1 MSEFTVQVRF
11 VLEQSLADKGVDDWL
26 DESEWP
32 KVWKVFGLDDYPIY
46 DEAHRDELNTKILRR
61 YMFREIGQETVAL
74 FRFMVRRH
82 MHEVMPYYNMLYET
96 LLLVD
101 DPLSSFSTRK
111 VEDWDKAGRMNETA
125 TGKTNVSR
133 ETQDSGHSSMTG
145 GETNE
150 STSHETRGGNRSEN
164 GRRVFSD
171 TPMSLLDNGD
181 DGPTVE
187 GLDYATT
194 VTHEN
199 MTGNESETVD
209 GSDTGES
216 ASHSETV
223 SGSIGVSK
231 SDETTVGTTARGTGE
246 TGERETAYSGR
257 REPQAEMLEKYRDA
271 WYNVD
276 LMVVDSLN
284 GYFMMVY

>member
-1 MSEFTVQVRF
+1 MSEYTVQVRF
-11 VLEQSLADKGVDDWL
+11 VLEQSLTDKGVTDWL

-46 DEAHRDELNTKILRR
+46 DEAHRDELNAKILRR

-82 MHEVMPYYNMLYET
+82 MWEVMPYYNMLYET
-96 LLLVD
+96 SMLAD
-101 DPLSSFSTRK
+101 DPLSSFSTKK
-111 VEDWDKAGRMNETA
+111 VEDWDKAGHMDEVA

-145 GETNE
+145 GESNE
-150 STSHETRGGNRSEN
+150 STNHETRTGNRSEN

-171 TPMSLLDNGD
+171 TPMSLLDNVEE
-181 DGPTVE
+181 GPTVE

-194 VTHEN
+194 VTHET
-199 MTGNESETVD
+199 MTGNDSDTVD
-209 GSDTGES
+209 GRDTG
-216 ASHSETV
+216 ASTTHSENV
-223 SGSIGVSK
+223 SGSVGASK
-231 SDETTVGTTARGTGE
+231 SDETTLGTTERGTDE
-246 TGERETAYSGR
+246 TGNRETAYSGR
-257 REPQAEMLEKYRDA
+257 RETQAEMLEKYRDA